1 MKNKKITALLLAI
14 ILLNTSLLSCG
25 GSTEAE
31 TDATAVQ
38 IEAKAETEAETEAEK
53 LYPEYNVTF
62 NGADF
67 NIVYYD
73 AVKACG
79 WGNTIPCDIA
89 VEELNGD
96 ALSDAVY
103 NRNAAIEE
111 MYSIKFHTESI
122 VSSTTCDPIQQQ
134 VTAGTTEYDACFPAW
149 NSLYNMIVN
158 GYLTDLEPLFDF
170 SMPWYDAK
178 ARDAFSIL
186 GKSYATISDLTYMD
200 KMLSIVIL
208 FNKQLAEDYALG
220 DLYQT
225 VLDGQWTY
233 DKMYD
238 MCETVSSDLNG
249 DGKMTKD
256 DRFGIIN
263 QNDGVYQ
270 LYQSAGQQFCVLD
283 ENGIPR
289 LSVNTEQAISVFQT
303 VYDFLNNTDIFFNR
317 QTHNVDTIGVCNM
330 FANNQ
335 ALLIMRQVQAAFE
348 LRTMDADFG
357 IIPTPKVLE
366 DQEDYHTSI
375 GYTVTL
381 SEAIPS
387 VVKDLEMS
395 AVVLD
400 TMAAESYYSVNDAL
414 YEKILGGKIVRDE
427 TSRQNLDIILDNRV
441 YDPGC
446 VYNFGSITN
455 TMMGGWQEGSDQV
468 VSIIAA
474 NEKKVNKAIENFVDV
489 LTEE

>member
-1 MKNKKITALLLAI
+1 MKHRLLSILLALLLTAPA
-14 ILLNTSLLSCG
+14 LYSCG
-25 GSTEAE
+25 ASETVPETTAE
-31 TDATAVQ
+31 TAAAAT
-38 IEAKAETEAETEAEK
+38 ETETER
-53 LYPEYNVTF
+53 LYPTYTDTF
-62 NGADF
+62 GGADF
-67 NIVYYD
+67 SIVYYD
-73 AVKACG
+73 AVAGCG

-89 VEELNGD
+89 VEELTGD

-103 NRNAAIEE
+103 NRNAAMEE
-111 MYSIKFHTESI
+111 LYNIKFRTESI
-122 VSSTTCDPIQQQ
+122 TTPNKCDPIQKQ
-134 VTAGTTEYDACFPAW
+134 VTAGSTEYDACFPGW

-170 SMPWYDAK
+170 DMPWYDAK
-178 ARDAFSIL
+178 AREAFSIL

-208 FNKQLAEDYALG
+208 YNKQMAEDYNLG

-225 VLDGQWTY
+225 VLDGDWTF
-233 DKMYD
+233 DVMEE
-238 MCETVSSDLNG
+238 MCQTVSSDLNG

-270 LYQSAGQQFCVLD
+270 LYQSAGQQYCVLN
-283 ENGIPR
+283 ENGIPQ
-289 LSVNTEQAISVFQT
+289 LSIGTEQAVSVFQL
-303 VYDFLNNTDIFFNR
+303 VYDFLGNDEIFFNR
-317 QTHNVDTIGVCNM
+317 QTHGVDTIGVCNM

-335 ALLIMRQVQAAFE
+335 ALFIMRQIQAAFE
-348 LRTMDADFG
+348 LRTMEADFG

-366 DQEDYHTSI
+366 GQEDYYTSI

-387 VVKDLEMS
+387 VVKDLHMS

-400 TMAAESYYSVNDAL
+400 TMAAESYYSVNEAL

-427 TSRQNLDIILDNRV
+427 TSRKNLDIILDNRV

-455 TMMGGWQEGSDQV
+455 TMMDGWKKGSDQV
-468 VSIIAA
+468 VSLVAG
-474 NEKKVNKAIENFVDV
+474 NEEKVNKAIEEFVSV
-489 LTEE
+489 LQEQ

>member
-1 MKNKKITALLLAI
+1 MNKHIISILLALLLTVPA
-14 ILLNTSLLSCG
+14 LFSCG
-25 GSTEAE
+25 ASETTTE
-31 TDATAVQ
+31 TTADT
-38 IEAKAETEAETEAEK
+38 IAPETETETEK
-53 LYPEYNVTF
+53 LYPEYSMTF
-62 NGADF
+62 DGADF
-67 NIVYYD
+67 NIVFYD
-73 AVKACG
+73 AVKACA

-89 VEELNGD
+89 VEELTGD

-103 NRNAAIEE
+103 NRNAAMEE
-111 MYSIKFHTESI
+111 QYNIKFHTESI
-122 VSSTTCDPIQQQ
+122 TDSQKCDPVQKQ
-134 VTAGTTEYDACFPAW
+134 VTSGSAEFDACFPAW
-149 NSLYNMIVN
+149 NSLYNMAVN

-178 ARDAFSIL
+178 AREAFSIL

-208 FNKQLAEDYALG
+208 FNKQMAEDYNLG

-225 VLDGQWTY
+225 VLDGHWTF
-233 DKMYD
+233 DLMEE
-238 MCETVSSDLNG
+238 MCQTVSSDLNG

-270 LYQSAGQQFCVLD
+270 LYQSAGQQFCTLD
-283 ENGIPR
+283 ADGIPQ
-289 LSVNTEQAISVFQT
+289 LSIGTEQAISVFQT
-303 VYDFLNNTDIFFNR
+303 VYDFLGNTDIFFNR
-317 QTHNVDTIGVCNM
+317 QTHGVDTIGVCNM

-335 ALLIMRQVQAAFE
+335 ALFIMRQIQAAFE
-348 LRTMDADFG
+348 LRTMEADFG

-366 DQEDYHTSI
+366 GQEDYHTSI

-387 VVKDLEMS
+387 VVKDLDMS
-395 AVVLD
+395 VAVLD
-400 TMAAESYYSVNDAL
+400 TMAAESYYSVNEAL

-427 TSRQNLDIILDNRV
+427 TSRKNLDIILENRV

-446 VYNFGSITN
+446 VYNFANITY
-455 TMMGGWQEGSDQV
+455 TMMDGWKKGSDQV
-468 VSIIAA
+468 ASIIAGTT
-474 NEKKVNKAIENFVDV
+474 EKVNKAIEEFVAV
-489 LTEE
+489 LQEQ